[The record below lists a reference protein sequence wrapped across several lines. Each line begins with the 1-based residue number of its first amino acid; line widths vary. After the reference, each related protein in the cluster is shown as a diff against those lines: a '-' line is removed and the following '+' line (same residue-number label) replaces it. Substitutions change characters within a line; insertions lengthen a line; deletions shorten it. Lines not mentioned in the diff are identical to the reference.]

1 MYEMNKQEIFYDN
14 ADGQGIIINSL
25 NGCYYSLNLVSTAVF
40 ELLCAGHSPEAIAEA
55 LLALKGCPENIGQE
69 TEAFARSLL
78 EERILIPS
86 ALAPEEEIKLPAE
99 VFQEGFKL
107 SFTKFDDMQDLLLS
121 DPVHEASP
129 EMGWPNLRDEK
140 EQQ

>member
-78 EERILIPS
+78 
-86 ALAPEEEIKLPAE
+86 AEEILTLAALVPAGE
-99 VFQEGFKL
+99 IQLSEEIFREGFKL

-129 EMGWPNLRDEK
+129 EMGWPNLPEK
-140 EQQ
+140 KE